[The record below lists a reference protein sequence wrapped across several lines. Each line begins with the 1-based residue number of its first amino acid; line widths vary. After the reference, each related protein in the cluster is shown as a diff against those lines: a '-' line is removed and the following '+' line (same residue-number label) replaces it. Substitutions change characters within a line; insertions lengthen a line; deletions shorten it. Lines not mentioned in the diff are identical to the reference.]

1 MDVSLPARGWHSDQ
15 GNSGSDSGPIPWGLA
30 TQFGGFK
37 GWSLSGWRR
46 FDIRQLG
53 RRPSSINDAPSW
65 HKDAH
70 VRQRPSILKFLDI
83 EGDNYGYSD
92 EERVVGEEE
101 EEVVAAGRDSWI
113 RDHLTSHYGH
123 HGAQAVS
130 DIIKYYFDTSAR
142 LHRGDFQVNPPVP
155 DQLWEEHIRCRVAC
169 PLPFNS
175 RHPLYADYV
184 KRIDLFCGRAITVYN
199 ETMLQKMVFVA
210 MTSTYMDSV
219 GTVFF
224 ITLKALDSRTGETHY
239 CQTEVV
245 PLDYY
250 EPDPDPVYSVR
261 SFARLPPVDCRGS
274 TSFDAERFQR
284 AFDSTLEALTS
295 EARLPVLPRHMQAAV
310 GSILAA
316 ISYFQITTV
325 SSPLIGLGFFD

>member
-1 MDVSLPARGWHSDQ
+1 YPSLSLSLSLSLTPTQTHPPTHTHPPTQFAMDVSLPAWGWHSDQ

-113 RDHLTSHYGH
+113 RDHLTSRYGH

-175 RHPLYADYV
+175 RHPLYADYTGHCRV
-184 KRIDLFCGRAITVYN
+184 PRQDAGGLAWKLPSLRLWIWR
-199 ETMLQKMVFVA
+199 
-210 MTSTYMDSV
+210 TSPQPKGWRYLHSN
-219 GTVFF
+219 
-224 ITLKALDSRTGETHY
+224 L
-239 CQTEVV
+239 
-245 PLDYY
+245 
-250 EPDPDPVYSVR
+250 
-261 SFARLPPVDCRGS
+261 
-274 TSFDAERFQR
+274 
-284 AFDSTLEALTS
+284 
-295 EARLPVLPRHMQAAV
+295 
-310 GSILAA
+310 
-316 ISYFQITTV
+316 
-325 SSPLIGLGFFD
+325 